1 MNFEYSKEIG
11 LDSGITKGRFENEV
25 AIVCGGGSGIGRAT
39 VERFINDGA
48 SVAIF
53 DINPNFLPFDE
64 KYAKVGFEI
73 FTVKNLPGS
82 TRKLKF
88 SENKILSN

>member
-1 MNFEYSKEIG
+1 MKFEYSKEIG

-25 AIVCGGGSGIGRAT
+25 SIVCGGGSGIGRAT

-53 DINPNFLPFDE
+53 DINPNFVPFDE
-64 KYAKVGFEI
+64 RYAKVG
-73 FTVKNLPGS
+73 
-82 TRKLKF
+82 LKIYGYESYHKIGYNF
-88 SENKILSN
+88 LENKILSN

>member
-11 LDSGITKGRFENEV
+11 LDSGITRGRFENEV

-48 SVAIF
+48 SVAVF
-53 DINPNFLPFDE
+53 DINPNFIPFDE
-64 KYAKVGFEI
+64 KYAKVSFE
-73 FTVKNLPGS
+73 S
-82 TRKLKF
+82 DY
-88 SENKILSN
+88 LSS